1 MASEEKK
8 LNDQQTNEPNNQ
20 PSTEDDSTATTNPPQ
35 KDERPAPVLQA
46 DDDDDPRPMGDVD
59 FGQLLDQFEQEQAS
73 LQEGEVVR
81 GTVVGISERGV
92 VIDFGYKSE
101 GIVNPAEF
109 TENGILA
116 VKPGDEVDV
125 LVKNMETAD
134 GLPILS
140 RADAVR
146 MKAWDDLEKAYRDGT
161 SIKGRVMERIKGGL
175 RVDID
180 GIGAFLPGSQVDVRP
195 VRNLDSLRNQEI
207 EAKVIKLNR
216 KRSNVVLSRKAV
228 IEEDNAG
235 RKGQT
240 LQHIEEDIVVEGQIK
255 NLTDY
260 GAFVDLGGV
269 DGLLHVT
276 DMSWGRLQNPSELF
290 RVGDNIQVKVLKFDK
305 ERERVSLGY
314 KQLLPDPWSSV
325 DERFPVGSRVPGR
338 IASVAD
344 YGAFVELENGV
355 EGLVHV
361 SEMSW
366 SKRVKHPSKLVNPGD
381 TVEVEVL
388 SVDPKA
394 RRISLGMKQ
403 IQDNPWQTLH
413 ERYQVGTRVH
423 GRVRNMTDFGAFI
436 EIEDGVDGLVHVSD
450 ISWSRRIKHPS
461 EVLKKGQ
468 EIDAIITSIDAEN
481 RRLSLSIKDLEP
493 NAWDKFVN
501 EHKPGDVVKG
511 KIARFANFGAFVE
524 LDDNLEGLC
533 HISELS
539 DERVEKPEDVVQL
552 GQDMEFKILRIDVE
566 SKKIGLSARA
576 VGKADEPIIDTKVY
590 SSQAGSGMAS
600 LGELA
605 DFGLGRSEP
614 KAAPEPEPSPVAEP
628 AAEAEPAT
636 APEAET
642 EPVAEESAA
651 AAEPET
657 GSATESDAQVQP
669 DAETAAEA
677 KPAQEEAPVDEPEAE
692 AKPLEEPP
700 ADGPPVTEP
709 EPEPNPVKEPE
720 PEEKPEAEPEP
731 GPDDDQE

>member
-1 MASEEKK
+1 MASEESK
-8 LNDQQTNEPNNQ
+8 LDNQ
-20 PSTEDDSTATTNPPQ
+20 PVSDDKPASNEQKASSVTTPIPPVKNASPAVTTNTN
-35 KDERPAPVLQA
+35 A
-46 DDDDDPRPMGDVD
+46 DDDDEPRAGGDVD

-109 TENGILA
+109 TENGVLA
-116 VKPGDEVDV
+116 VKAGDEVDV

-146 MKAWDDLEKAYRDGT
+146 MKAWDELEKSYREGT
-161 SIKGRVMERIKGGL
+161 NIKGRVIERIKGGL

-228 IEEDNAG
+228 IEEENAG

-240 LQHIEEDIVVEGQIK
+240 LGHIEEDIVVEGQIK

-276 DMSWGRLQNPSELF
+276 DMSWGRLQNPGEIF
-290 RVGDNIQVKVLKFDK
+290 RVGDSIQVKVLKFDR

-325 DERFPVGSRVPGR
+325 EERFPVGARVPGR

-381 TVEVEVL
+381 EVEVEVL

-423 GRVRNMTDFGAFI
+423 GRVRNLTDFGAFI

-468 EIDAIITSIDAEN
+468 EIDAVITSIDAEN

-493 NAWDKFVN
+493 NAWDRFVN
-501 EHKPGDVVKG
+501 DHKPGDIVRG

-539 DERVEKPEDVVQL
+539 EDRVEKPEDVVQL
-552 GQDMEFKILRIDVE
+552 GQEMEFKILRIDAE
-566 SKKIGLSARA
+566 NKKIGLSARA
-576 VGKADEPIIDTKVY
+576 VGKDEPIVDTKVY

-605 DFGLGRSEP
+605 DFGLG
-614 KAAPEPEPSPVAEP
+614 KPEPES
-628 AAEAEPAT
+628 
-636 APEAET
+636 
-642 EPVAEESAA
+642 S
-651 AAEPET
+651 
-657 GSATESDAQVQP
+657 
-669 DAETAAEA
+669 
-677 KPAQEEAPVDEPEAE
+677 PEAE
-692 AKPLEEPP
+692 AKFGAEAESKSEPETMAQSDQTP
-700 ADGPPVTEP
+700 VREAGTESVTEPDTAPEPVTEP
-709 EPEPNPVKEPE
+709 EPIAEAAEASTAPQADGESETEPT
-720 PEEKPEAEPEP
+720 
-731 GPDDDQE
+731 

>member
-1 MASEEKK
+1 MASEESH
-8 LNDQQTNEPNNQ
+8 LNKQETDNNPSADDQPNPTPSSENQ
-20 PSTEDDSTATTNPPQ
+20 PAQQEQPTVAVKADEDD
-35 KDERPAPVLQA
+35 E
-46 DDDDDPRPMGDVD
+46 PRAGGDVD

-109 TENGILA
+109 SENGVLA

-125 LVKNMETAD
+125 LVKSMETAD
-134 GLPILS
+134 GLPVLS

-146 MKAWDDLEKAYRDGT
+146 MRAWDDLENAYRDNT
-161 SIKGRVMERIKGGL
+161 SIKGRVIERIKGGL

-180 GIGAFLPGSQVDVRP
+180 GIAAFLPGSQVDIRP

-228 IEEDNAG
+228 IEEENAG
-235 RKGQT
+235 RKGET
-240 LQHIEEDIVVEGQIK
+240 LGHIEEDVVVEGQIK

-276 DMSWGRLQNPSELF
+276 DMSWGRLQNPNELF
-290 RVGDNIQVKVLKFDK
+290 KVGDTVQVKVLKFDK

-325 DERFPVGSRVPGR
+325 DERFPIGSRVPGKV
-338 IASVAD
+338 ASVAD

-381 TVEVEVL
+381 NVEVEVL

-423 GRVRNMTDFGAFI
+423 GRVRNLTDFGAFI

-468 EIDAIITSIDAEN
+468 EIDAVITSIDAEN

-493 NAWDKFVN
+493 NAWDRFVT

-511 KIARFANFGAFVE
+511 KVARFANFGAFIE

-539 DERVEKPEDVVQL
+539 EEHVDKPEDVVQL
-552 GQDMEFKILRIDVE
+552 GQEMDFKILRIDSE
-566 SKKIGLSARA
+566 NKKIGLSARA
-576 VGKADEPIIDTKVY
+576 VGKDEPVIDTKIY
-590 SSQAGSGMAS
+590 SSEAGSGMAS

-605 DFGLGRSEP
+605 DFGLSR
-614 KAAPEPEPSPVAEP
+614 
-628 AAEAEPAT
+628 
-636 APEAET
+636 
-642 EPVAEESAA
+642 
-651 AAEPET
+651 
-657 GSATESDAQVQP
+657 
-669 DAETAAEA
+669 
-677 KPAQEEAPVDEPEAE
+677 
-692 AKPLEEPP
+692 
-700 ADGPPVTEP
+700 TEP
-709 EPEPNPVKEPE
+709 EEEPK
-720 PEEKPEAEPEP
+720 
-731 GPDDDQE
+731 

>member
-1 MASEEKK
+1 MFSEEPK
-8 LNDQQTNEPNNQ
+8 LDNSEENINQ
-20 PSTEDDSTATTNPPQ
+20 PSSGETESSPVQAAPEPTVAAPSVATESTA
-35 KDERPAPVLQA
+35 DEEETRPA
-46 DDDDDPRPMGDVD
+46 GDVD

-81 GTVVGISERGV
+81 GIVVNISERGV

-109 TENGILA
+109 TEDGRIT
-116 VKPGDEVDV
+116 VKRGDEVDV
-125 LVKNMETAD
+125 LVKSMDSHD

-161 SIKGRVMERIKGGL
+161 NIKGRIAERIKGGL

-180 GIGAFLPGSQVDVRP
+180 GIAAFLPGSQVDVRP
-195 VRNLDSLRNQEI
+195 IRNLDSLRNQEI

-228 IEEDNAG
+228 IEEENVG
-235 RKGQT
+235 RKDET
-240 LQHIEEDIVVEGQIK
+240 LGGIEEDIIVEGQIK

-276 DMSWGRLQNPSELF
+276 DMSWGRLQNPGEIF
-290 RVGDNIQVKVLKFDK
+290 RVGDTIQVKVLKFDR

-314 KQLLPDPWSSV
+314 KQLLPDPWASV
-325 DERFPVGSRVPGR
+325 EERFPLHTRITGK

-366 SKRVKHPSKLVNPGD
+366 SKRVKHPSKIVNPGD

-388 SVDPKA
+388 AVDPKA

-403 IQDNPWQTLH
+403 IQDNPWRTLN
-413 ERYQVGTRVH
+413 ERYQVGSRVQ
-423 GRVRNMTDFGAFI
+423 GRVRNLTDFGAFI

-461 EVLKKGQ
+461 ELLKKGQ
-468 EIDAIITSIDAEN
+468 EIEAVITSIDIEN

-493 NAWDKFVN
+493 NAWERFVA
-501 EHKPGDVVKG
+501 EHQPGDVVHG

-524 LDDNLEGLC
+524 LEENLEGLC

-539 DERVEKPEDVVQL
+539 EERVEKPEAVVQL
-552 GQDMEFKILRIDVE
+552 GQEMDFKILRIDSE
-566 SKKIGLSARA
+566 GKKIGLSARA
-576 VGKADEPIIDTKVY
+576 VGKDEPIVDTKVY
-590 SSQAGSGMAS
+590 SSEAGGGMAS

-605 DFGLGRSEP
+605 DFGIGRS
-614 KAAPEPEPSPVAEP
+614 A
-628 AAEAEPAT
+628 
-636 APEAET
+636 
-642 EPVAEESAA
+642 
-651 AAEPET
+651 
-657 GSATESDAQVQP
+657 GS
-669 DAETAAEA
+669 
-677 KPAQEEAPVDEPEAE
+677 DE
-692 AKPLEEPP
+692 LE
-700 ADGPPVTEP
+700 
-709 EPEPNPVKEPE
+709 K
-720 PEEKPEAEPEP
+720 
-731 GPDDDQE
+731 

>member
-1 MASEEKK
+1 MLSEEPK
-8 LNDQQTNEPNNQ
+8 LNNSEATNESTPSPEMEASQQTSVTNTSEAPPAERSRDDEEEPR
-20 PSTEDDSTATTNPPQ
+20 A
-35 KDERPAPVLQA
+35 A
-46 DDDDDPRPMGDVD
+46 GDVD
-59 FGQLLDQFEQEQAS
+59 FGQLLDQFEQEQAT

-81 GTVVGISERGV
+81 GTVVGLSERGV

-109 TENGILA
+109 TDGGVIT
-116 VKPGDEVDV
+116 VKPGDEVEV
-125 LVKNMETAD
+125 LVKSMETAD
-134 GLPILS
+134 GLPVLS

-146 MKAWDDLEKAYRDGT
+146 MKAWDDLEKAYQQGST
-161 SIKGRVMERIKGGL
+161 VKGRVMERIKGGL
-175 RVDID
+175 RIDID
-180 GIGAFLPGSQVDVRP
+180 GIAAFLPGSQVDIRP

-228 IEEDNAG
+228 IENENAG
-235 RKGQT
+235 RKDQT
-240 LQHIEEDIVVEGQIK
+240 LQQIEEDIIVEGQIK

-290 RVGDNIQVKVLKFDK
+290 KVGDSIQVKVLKFDRD
-305 ERERVSLGY
+305 RERVSLGY

-325 DERFPVGSRVPGR
+325 EERFPIGARVGGR

-344 YGAFVELENGV
+344 YGAFVELESGV

-366 SKRVKHPSKLVNPGD
+366 SKRVKHPSKIVSPGD
-381 TVEVEVL
+381 AVEVEVL

-403 IQDNPWQTLH
+403 IQENPWQTLH
-413 ERYQVGTRVH
+413 DRYQVGTRVH
-423 GRVRNMTDFGAFI
+423 GRVRNLTDFGAFI

-468 EIDAIITSIDAEN
+468 DIDAIITSIDTEN

-493 NAWDKFVN
+493 NAWERFVN
-501 EHKPGDVVKG
+501 EHKPGDVVRG

-539 DERVEKPEDVVQL
+539 EEHVAKPEDVVQL
-552 GQDMEFKILRIDVE
+552 GQELEFKILRIDAE
-566 SKKIGLSARA
+566 GKKIGLSARA
-576 VGKADEPIIDTKVY
+576 VGKDSEPVVDTKVY
-590 SSQAGSGMAS
+590 SSEAGSGMAS

-605 DFGLGRSEP
+605 DFGINR
-614 KAAPEPEPSPVAEP
+614 
-628 AAEAEPAT
+628 
-636 APEAET
+636 T
-642 EPVAEESAA
+642 EP
-651 AAEPET
+651 
-657 GSATESDAQVQP
+657 
-669 DAETAAEA
+669 
-677 KPAQEEAPVDEPEAE
+677 
-692 AKPLEEPP
+692 
-700 ADGPPVTEP
+700 
-709 EPEPNPVKEPE
+709 
-720 PEEKPEAEPEP
+720 
-731 GPDDDQE
+731 DQE

>member
-1 MASEEKK
+1 MLSDEPKPNDGETTETSSAAVEAAPLKAAAAAASESR
-8 LNDQQTNEPNNQ
+8 TNTASEPTPAETPASEASANEAAKQ
-20 PSTEDDSTATTNPPQ
+20 AAAPEAAT
-35 KDERPAPVLQA
+35 
-46 DDDDDPRPMGDVD
+46 DDDDEARPGDMD
-59 FGQLLDQFEQEQAS
+59 FGQLLDQFEQEQAT

-101 GIVNPAEF
+101 GLVNPAEF
-109 TENGILA
+109 TENGVVS
-116 VKPGDEVDV
+116 VKPGDEVEV
-125 LVKNMETAD
+125 LVKSMETAD

-146 MKAWDDLEKAYRDGT
+146 MKAWDDLEKAYQEGT
-161 SIKGRVMERIKGGL
+161 TVKGRVLERIKGGL
-175 RVDID
+175 RIDID

-228 IEEDNAG
+228 IETENAG
-235 RKGQT
+235 RKDQT
-240 LQHIEEDIVVEGQIK
+240 LQHIEEEIIVEGQIK

-276 DMSWGRLQNPSELF
+276 DMSWGRLQSPNELF
-290 RVGDNIQVKVLKFDK
+290 KVGDNIQVKVLKFDR

-314 KQLLPDPWSSV
+314 KQLQPDPWSSV
-325 DERFPVGSRVPGR
+325 EERFPIGTRVNGK

-344 YGAFVELENGV
+344 YGAFVELESGV

-366 SKRVKHPSKLVNPGD
+366 SKRVKHPSKIVNPGD
-381 TVEVEVL
+381 SVEVEVL

-403 IQDNPWQTLH
+403 IQDNPWQTLN
-413 ERYQVGTRVH
+413 ERYQVGSRVH
-423 GRVRNMTDFGAFI
+423 GRVRNLTDFGAFI

-468 EIDAIITSIDAEN
+468 EIDAIITSIDVEN

-493 NAWDKFVN
+493 NAWERFIT

-539 DERVEKPEDVVQL
+539 DERVAKPEDVVQV
-552 GQDMEFKILRIDVE
+552 GQEMDFKILRIDSE

-576 VGKADEPIIDTKVY
+576 VGKDDEPIPDTKIY
-590 SSQAGSGMAS
+590 SSNIGSGMAS

-605 DFGLGRSEP
+605 DFGIST
-614 KAAPEPEPSPVAEP
+614 PEPE
-628 AAEAEPAT
+628 
-636 APEAET
+636 
-642 EPVAEESAA
+642 
-651 AAEPET
+651 
-657 GSATESDAQVQP
+657 
-669 DAETAAEA
+669 
-677 KPAQEEAPVDEPEAE
+677 QE
-692 AKPLEEPP
+692 
-700 ADGPPVTEP
+700 
-709 EPEPNPVKEPE
+709 
-720 PEEKPEAEPEP
+720 
-731 GPDDDQE
+731 Q

>member
-1 MASEEKK
+1 MFSEEPK
-8 LNDQQTNEPNNQ
+8 LNNSDLTKEKTPSGESEVSPHQTATAPTREPVSQ
-20 PSTEDDSTATTNPPQ
+20 DEHTEDDDS
-35 KDERPAPVLQA
+35 RPT
-46 DDDDDPRPMGDVD
+46 GDVD
-59 FGQLLDQFEQEQAS
+59 FGQLLDQFEQEQAT

-109 TENGILA
+109 TEDGVIT
-116 VKPGDEVDV
+116 VKAGDEVEV
-125 LVKNMETAD
+125 LVKSMETAD
-134 GLPILS
+134 GLPVLS

-146 MKAWDDLEKAYRDGT
+146 MKAWDDLEKAYQEGST
-161 SIKGRVMERIKGGL
+161 VKGRVMERIKGGL
-175 RVDID
+175 RIDID
-180 GIGAFLPGSQVDVRP
+180 GIAAFLPGSQVDVRP

-228 IEEDNAG
+228 IEGENAG
-235 RKGQT
+235 RKDQT
-240 LQHIEEDIVVEGQIK
+240 LGQIEEDIIVEGQIK

-290 RVGDNIQVKVLKFDK
+290 KVGDSIQVKVLKFDRD
-305 ERERVSLGY
+305 RERVSLGY

-325 DERFPVGSRVPGR
+325 EERFPIGTRVGGR

-366 SKRVKHPSKLVNPGD
+366 SKRVKHPSKIVNPGD

-403 IQDNPWQTLH
+403 IQENPWQTLH
-413 ERYQVGTRVH
+413 DRYQIGTRVH
-423 GRVRNMTDFGAFI
+423 GRVRNLTDFGAFI

-468 EIDAIITSIDAEN
+468 EIDAIITSIDTEN

-493 NAWDKFVN
+493 NAWERFVN
-501 EHKPGDVVKG
+501 EHKPGDVVHG

-539 DERVEKPEDVVQL
+539 DERVAKPEDVVQL
-552 GQDMEFKILRIDVE
+552 GQEMEFKILRIDAE

-576 VGKADEPIIDTKVY
+576 VGKDDEPIIDTKVY
-590 SSQAGSGMAS
+590 SSEAGTGMAS

-605 DFGLGRSEP
+605 DFGLGR
-614 KAAPEPEPSPVAEP
+614 
-628 AAEAEPAT
+628 
-636 APEAET
+636 T
-642 EPVAEESAA
+642 EP
-651 AAEPET
+651 
-657 GSATESDAQVQP
+657 
-669 DAETAAEA
+669 
-677 KPAQEEAPVDEPEAE
+677 
-692 AKPLEEPP
+692 
-700 ADGPPVTEP
+700 
-709 EPEPNPVKEPE
+709 
-720 PEEKPEAEPEP
+720 
-731 GPDDDQE
+731 DQEQ

>member
-1 MASEEKK
+1 MASEESK
-8 LNDQQTNEPNNQ
+8 LDNQ
-20 PSTEDDSTATTNPPQ
+20 PVRDDKPASNEQKASSVTTPIPPV
-35 KDERPAPVLQA
+35 KNSSPAVTINTNA
-46 DDDDDPRPMGDVD
+46 DDDDEPRVGGDVD

-109 TENGILA
+109 TENGVLA
-116 VKPGDEVDV
+116 VKAGDEVDV

-146 MKAWDDLEKAYRDGT
+146 MKAWDELEKSYREGT
-161 SIKGRVMERIKGGL
+161 NIKGRVIERIKGGL

-228 IEEDNAG
+228 IEEENAG

-240 LQHIEEDIVVEGQIK
+240 LGHIEEDIVVEGQIK

-276 DMSWGRLQNPSELF
+276 DMSWGRLQNPGEIF
-290 RVGDNIQVKVLKFDK
+290 RVGDSIQVKVLKFDR

-325 DERFPVGSRVPGR
+325 EERFPVGARVPGR

-381 TVEVEVL
+381 EVEVEVL

-423 GRVRNMTDFGAFI
+423 GRVRNLTDFGAFI

-493 NAWDKFVN
+493 NAWDRFVN
-501 EHKPGDVVKG
+501 DHKPGDIVRG

-539 DERVEKPEDVVQL
+539 EDRVEKPEDVVQL
-552 GQDMEFKILRIDVE
+552 GQEMEFKILRIDAE
-566 SKKIGLSARA
+566 NKKIGLSARA
-576 VGKADEPIIDTKVY
+576 VGKDEPIVDTKVY

-605 DFGLGRSEP
+605 DFGLG
-614 KAAPEPEPSPVAEP
+614 KPEPES
-628 AAEAEPAT
+628 
-636 APEAET
+636 
-642 EPVAEESAA
+642 S
-651 AAEPET
+651 
-657 GSATESDAQVQP
+657 
-669 DAETAAEA
+669 
-677 KPAQEEAPVDEPEAE
+677 PEAE
-692 AKPLEEPP
+692 AKSGAEAESKSEPGTMAQSDQAP
-700 ADGPPVTEP
+700 VREPGTESVTEPDTTPEPVTEP
-709 EPEPNPVKEPE
+709 ELIAEAAEANTAPQADGESETEP
-720 PEEKPEAEPEP
+720 
-731 GPDDDQE
+731 DQESK